1 MKTTNIMLDT
11 LERKR
16 DVKREKKKRQKAK
29 KADKNVPEREITE
42 GEKEAVE
49 MF

>member
-29 KADKNVPEREITE
+29 KADTNEPERVITE
-42 GEKEAVE
+42 GE
-49 MF
+49 